1 MGVRGEHMKSVT
13 RERIE
18 SLKQH
23 NQDLVDECIA
33 RKDPFKML
41 DVYQEYVDICTLA
54 LKATQE
60 RERADILVKALERIE
75 YEDSYGGVNQYP
87 SASVRARQAL
97 AEYKGDE

>member
-1 MGVRGEHMKSVT
+1 MKDKAEHMKSVT

-60 RERADILVKALERIE
+60 RERAEKLVKALEYIM
-75 YEDSYGGVNQYP
+75 DNNTKDHLIHGFDGIT
-87 SASVRARQAL
+87 AAKAL